1 VNKAADKSW
10 WFHPFLKK
18 ASDDATHGDAI
29 ADPNKWRPQ
38 TSCSVT
44 KPVDAT
50 SPKQWWKADFKEGD
64 LTIEEV
70 ELWGE
75 HYHTIW
81 DRAMYGVKVLIG
93 GKYCNT
99 IKKTTINEKFKKMTD
114 GEGNGY
120 RVICVKPVKGNSI
133 TIETKRPS
141 KKADTY

>member
-1 VNKAADKSW
+1 MNRATGKPW

-18 ASDDATHGDAI
+18 ASDVAKADDAQADDSI
-29 ADPNKWRPQ
+29 ADPNKWTRPQ

-99 IKKTTINEKFKKMTD
+99 IKKTTINENFK
-114 GEGNGY
+114 
-120 RVICVKPVKGNSI
+120 
-133 TIETKRPS
+133 
-141 KKADTY
+141 